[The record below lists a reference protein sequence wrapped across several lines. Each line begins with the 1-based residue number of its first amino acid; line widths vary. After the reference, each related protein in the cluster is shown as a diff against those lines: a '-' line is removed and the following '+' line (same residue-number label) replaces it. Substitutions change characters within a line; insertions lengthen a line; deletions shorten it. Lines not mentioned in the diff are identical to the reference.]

1 MKLSRRRKA
10 MLQRR
15 KNETKSAEKAETRA
29 FDLNLDR
36 IKRRSKKVLAS
47 REWPR

>member
-10 MLQRR
+10 KLQRK
-15 KNETKSAEKAETRA
+15 KNEGAAEKRATEKA

-36 IKRRSKKVLAS
+36 IKRRDKKILANRS
-47 REWPR
+47 A